1 MHNIK
6 IKRINTKIPNRRP
19 PRNLRDVINI
29 VDEKAKTVEKTYEV
43 GIRNNKT
50 RQIVKVKYPTD
61 AMQKKI
67 AQIGCAYA
75 KIYNRE
81 LEDINMIEKGLYR
94 FKK

>member
-6 IKRINTKIPNRRP
+6 IKRINTKISNRHP
-19 PRNLRDVINI
+19 ARNLQDII
-29 VDEKAKTVEKTYEV
+29 KIADEKAKTVEKIYEV
-43 GIRNNKT
+43 GIKNNKT
-50 RQIVKVKYPTD
+50 GQIVKVKCPTD

-67 AQIGCAYA
+67 AQIGCAYD